1 MRHAGRPGTLA
12 VVVASPRDESRPYSV
27 AHVAVSLEGA
37 TRGFDVDL
45 NRYYGLV
52 GTWHEDV
59 TLTGADTIL
68 AQEAALASAPGPGPA
83 EGGPL
88 LAVDDGRRRVSAWE
102 ALRNAGF
109 WSGVLALHAES
120 TPPRSADRQVDELV
134 LGADRVDLAAVLD
147 EFGRRGLEVVRV
159 DSGGRLIGALLQ
171 SGLLDE
177 ISLLVHPCLAGAGPG
192 AGRWYGSDPPP
203 AGRFRLIASQSWD
216 DGLVWLR
223 YRR

>member
-1 MRHAGRPGTLA
+1 VTASEQHRP
-12 VVVASPRDESRPYSV
+12 RPYSV

-45 NRYYGLV
+45 GRYYGLV

-88 LAVDDGRRRVSAWE
+88 LAVVDGRGRVGAWE
-102 ALRNAGF
+102 ALRNAGY
-109 WSGVLALHAES
+109 WSDVLALRCES
-120 TPPRSADRQVDELV
+120 TPPRPADRHVDELV
-134 LGADRVDLAAVLD
+134 LGADRVDLAAVFD
-147 EFGRRGLEVVRV
+147 EFGRRGAEVVRV
-159 DSGGRLIGALLQ
+159 DSGGRLLGALLQ

-177 ISLLVHPCLAGAGPG
+177 ISLLIHPCFAGAGSD
-192 AGRWYGSDPPP
+192 AVRWYGPDAVPV
-203 AGRFRLIASQSWD
+203 GRFHLIASQSWD
-216 DGLVWLR
+216 DELVWLR

>member
-1 MRHAGRPGTLA
+1 MTASEQHRP
-12 VVVASPRDESRPYSV
+12 RPYSV

-45 NRYYGLV
+45 GRYYGLV

-68 AQEAALASAPGPGPA
+68 AQESALASAPGPGPA
-83 EGGPL
+83 EGGPV
-88 LAVDDGRRRVSAWE
+88 LAVIDGRGRVGAWD
-102 ALRNAGF
+102 ALRNAGY
-109 WSGVLALHAES
+109 WSDVLALYSES
-120 TPPRSADRQVDELV
+120 TPRRPVDRHVEELV
-134 LGADRVDLAAVLD
+134 LGTDRVDLAAVFD
-147 EFGRRGLEVVRV
+147 ELGRRGAEVVRV

-177 ISLLVHPCLAGAGPG
+177 ISLLIHPCFAGAGSG
-192 AGRWYGSDPPP
+192 ADRWYGPDPAP
-203 AGRFRLIASQSWD
+203 AGRFRLIASQSWE

>member
-1 MRHAGRPGTLA
+1 M
-12 VVVASPRDESRPYSV
+12 VASARDGSRPYSV

-45 NRYYGLV
+45 GRYYGLV
-52 GTWHEDV
+52 GTWHEDL

-88 LAVDDGRRRVSAWE
+88 LAVVDGRGRVRAWD

-109 WSGVLALHAES
+109 WSDVLALHAES

-134 LGADRVDLAAVLD
+134 LGADRVDLAGVFD

-177 ISLLVHPCLAGAGPG
+177 ISLLIHPCFAGAASG
-192 AGRWYGSDPPP
+192 ADRWYGPDPAP
-203 AGRFRLIASQSWD
+203 AGRFQLIASQSWE

>member
-1 MRHAGRPGTLA
+1 MTASEQQHRP
-12 VVVASPRDESRPYSV
+12 RPYSV

-45 NRYYGLV
+45 GRYYGLV

-68 AQEAALASAPGPGPA
+68 AQEAALASAAGPGPA
-83 EGGPL
+83 EGGPV
-88 LAVDDGRRRVSAWE
+88 LAVVDGRGRVSAWE
-102 ALRNAGF
+102 ELRNAGY
-109 WSGVLALHAES
+109 WSDVLALHSES
-120 TPPRSADRQVDELV
+120 TPRRPVDRHVDELV
-134 LGADRVDLAAVLD
+134 LGADRVDLAAVFD
-147 EFGRRGLEVVRV
+147 ELGRRGAEVVRV

-177 ISLLVHPCLAGAGPG
+177 VSLLIHPCFAGAVSG
-192 AGRWYGSDPPP
+192 ADRWYGPDPAP

>member
-1 MRHAGRPGTLA
+1 MRRTRGPGTIT
-12 VVVASPRDESRPYSV
+12 VVTAPAHRSPRPYSV
-27 AHVAVSLEGA
+27 AHVAISLEGA

-45 NRYYGLV
+45 GRYYGLV

-68 AQEAALASAPGPGPA
+68 AQEPALASAPGPGPA

-88 LAVDDGRRRVSAWE
+88 LAVVDGRGRVAAWE
-102 ALRNAGF
+102 ALRTAGY
-109 WSGVLALHAES
+109 WSDVLALHSES
-120 TPPRSADRQVDELV
+120 TPIRPAARPVDELV
-134 LGADRVDLAAVLD
+134 LGADRVDLGAVFE
-147 EFGRRGLEVVRV
+147 EFGRRGVEVVRV

-171 SGLLDE
+171 AGLLDE
-177 ISLLVHPCLAGAGPG
+177 ISLLIHPCFARAGPD
-192 AGRWYGSDPPP
+192 APRWYGSGPTP
-203 AGRFRLIASQSWD
+203 ADRFRLIASESWE